1 MHIIRTYVVTLHRN
15 TMTQYYTDTSETC
28 RKCTKK
34 THVGSGRLVVDT
46 RILTRSLD
54 TRTGRFPL
62 STLLWKRPITAAV
75 ADAPPAAIRGQAPE
89 NQDLRLSPVL
99 VYDLWS
105 GTGDVYIIY
114 MYICTYNITVPI
126 YESYRYTN
134 LNNQP
139 SCSNYY
145 VRTYC
150 SSYSWHRHLLAMSFL
165 QVPQWYANGECQ
177 HN

>member
-1 MHIIRTYVVTLHRN
+1 M
-15 TMTQYYTDTSETC
+15 
-28 RKCTKK
+28 
-34 THVGSGRLVVDT
+34 GSGRLVVDT

-114 MYICTYNITVPI
+114 ICIYARIT
-126 YESYRYTN
+126 SRFRYTN
-134 LNNQP
+134 HIGTRISITNLAARTTT
-139 SCSNYY
+139 Y
-145 VRTYC
+145 VRTARATLGTGTC
-150 SSYSWHRHLLAMSFL
+150 WQWASCRSHNDMLMENANIIKNCRDSQFQIFL
-165 QVPQWYANGECQ
+165 HSIYIPPI
-177 HN
+177 